1 MDKNEVLK
9 KAQSKQSVI
18 GEYENQKLSIS
29 NWISVIV
36 TGIVALAF
44 IIVFAILNQKS
55 VCFAIGAI
63 CFSWA
68 TTFYFCQ
75 YFIAKRKHLGILLG
89 AIFELIGA
97 LIMVTNFILAFAGVI

>member
-1 MDKNEVLK
+1 MNREEILE
-9 KAQSKQSVI
+9 KAQSKKVQV
-18 GEYENQKLSIS
+18 GEYENQKIAKS

-44 IIVFAILNQKS
+44 IIVFGALGHKE
-55 VCFAIGAI
+55 VCFAIGGI

-75 YFIAKRKHLGILLG
+75 YFVAKRKHIGILLG
-89 AIFELIGA
+89 AIGELLGA
-97 LIMVTNFILAFAGVI
+97 IIMILNFILSVVGVI

>member
-1 MDKNEVLK
+1 MEREEILK
-9 KAQSKQSVI
+9 KASSKKAQV
-18 GEYENQKLSIS
+18 GEYENQKIAKS

-44 IIVFAILNQKS
+44 ICLFGALGLKS
-55 VCFAIGAI
+55 VCFAIGGI

-75 YFIAKRKHLGILLG
+75 YFIAQRKHIGILLG
-89 AIFELIGA
+89 AIGELFGVLVMI
-97 LIMVTNFILAFAGVI
+97 TNCILAIVGVI